1 MLSNYRPV
9 NFANKTITLTV
20 DGGQHLMGPGE
31 AAPPI
36 TRKEIQD
43 IFMDPVF
50 EHRQALKKFDG

>member
-1 MLSNYRPV
+1 
-9 NFANKTITLTV
+9 
-20 DGGQHLMGPGE
+20 MGPGE